1 MSSIRINTTPGGSDN
16 YLNVKLDQKFDF
28 VEILSLKIT
37 QEEVYRKFCSDYGV
51 VVGRVTV
58 NNGFGVPNAK
68 VSIFIPV
75 DDIDKENSEIFGLY
89 PYEQVFDKNEDAY
102 RYNLLPKK
110 NETNNDCFT
119 PIGSFFNKREVQD
132 NDEALEIYCKYYKF
146 TTTTNNSGDFMIFG
160 VPTGPNQLHID
171 ADLSNIGIISQAPY
185 DLIRDGS
192 NEKLFQSVSKFKES
206 ENLDT
211 LTQLKTKSPISV
223 NVIPFWGDL
232 EQCEIGITRT
242 DVNLGVNI
250 VPTSIFIG
258 SIFSDNDKGGINK
271 KCVPRGKMG
280 EMDKLI
286 TGPGTIEMI
295 RKLPDGSTER
305 YDVEGGQVIDENG
318 AWAYQIPMNLDYI
331 TTDEYGNIVPTD
343 DPNRGIPTRARVRFR
358 IGMFDSGGEGRLRAR
373 AKFLV
378 PHNPANLT
386 EVDWN
391 FSEKTEDF
399 SFDDMYWNKIYTVA
413 NHIPSYSRTSFSPNS
428 YIAIKDIENGQN
440 TPFPFNRVD
449 LTNNPGLFL
458 FAILCQ
464 IFQIFIVI
472 VIFVN
477 LLVTFLNGIVQFLN
491 AIGEFFGGDN
501 LIPYVKYITLNCNGD
516 KYCVGCCQ
524 SCPGFNV
531 GEPEKIQD
539 ATGQKWLNCV
549 TINLALGLNLIKFN
563 FLNDWIN
570 GTLYAMLFKIKRKK
584 RGSGKEKF
592 CEWGCSLDNDGDGNN
607 DNPCWSASYFDTCSS
622 APPQNQTISSSIGN
636 STISGGIIKKNEEED
651 EYYYAPIESNG
662 QVKFLATKIINL
674 GSVFDCD
681 WQGLPKFYPYLIDT
695 TYNPPNETPIYYDST
710 DPDYPSQLE
719 ESGYDNVNGPALIAK
734 VACGVGVITSF
745 INVGD
750 DQCNNIRRMCELG
763 MGIDEDRRD
772 VGGGQAPDA
781 KILNDD
787 IENPW
792 IRGLFTY
799 LNYPTS
805 INTIPLV
812 FIDNGLTQYTYTAPY
827 YKEFR
832 GYDHLIADNPTI
844 WQFDNSYYFYFGLK
858 PGASALQKLYTK
870 YLPNCKRVVENDL
883 KIIIDDVINDN
894 ISGIG
899 TGSISFHIEGGIGPY
914 TYQWLGPTYGD
925 YQYKCP
931 DPDNYLDSS
940 DCGNPDGGTS
950 DNPFTITDLLGG
962 SYTLIVTD
970 SNGNQT
976 TTTVNLSGLN
986 SVQCEVQPT
995 PVDASGNGKV
1005 KVSINGGV
1013 SPYTI
1018 EIQGVTNTAYNI
1030 VLNTAQQNYCYGNC
1044 TGPTDLPNVLN
1055 QLPAGQYIV
1064 TVTDSGVQAIINGES
1079 TTIYTECVKSLLIS
1093 QPQNITLSVQTADAN
1108 CNGNYGEG
1116 LVNIIGGVAPYDI
1129 EWLLV
1134 SSNNLDYQNLVNTII
1149 SNSIQPANLVAGNYA
1164 ITITDLAGNVQSTT
1178 AVIYEPPQVTVLV
1191 NNINAPGCY
1200 FSETGGAQ
1208 VTING
1213 QNPPY
1218 NIEVIGDTS
1227 LIITN
1232 APNGLTNINTLL
1244 ASQTPYEMK
1253 VTDANGCEIIEQFT
1267 VPYPQYGELYVR
1279 AFSKSYFDGGVD
1291 KSRIIVSF
1299 KGGNGGPYHFR
1310 LPNGNWISLG
1320 NPYTTTLPV
1329 IDYSNTL
1336 STDYQLYQ
1344 STTSVG
1350 GEDTFEFQFWVSDT
1364 GVATFYPF
1372 NFEYYLTEK
1381 GQQDVYAMYRGKL
1394 QLQSDGTIGL
1404 GTYDSQ
1410 QGTQAPYG
1418 CYTFDNISNTPVL
1431 GQAPQGTQISQP

>member
-1 MSSIRINTTPGGSDN
+1 MSSIRINTTPGGGDN

-160 VPTGPNQLHID
+160 VPTGTYQLHVD
-171 ADLSNIGIISQAPY
+171 ADISNIGIISQAPY
-185 DLIRDGS
+185 DLVREGA
-192 NEKLFQSVSKFKES
+192 NEKLFQSVSKFKDNR
-206 ENLDT
+206 NLDT
-211 LTQLKTKSPISV
+211 LAQLKTKSPISV

-232 EQCEIGITRT
+232 EQCEIGITRN
-242 DVNLGVNI
+242 DVNLGINV

-258 SIFSDNDKGGINK
+258 SIFSDTDKGGINK
-271 KCVPRGKMG
+271 KCVPRSKMGKMD
-280 EMDKLI
+280 ELI
-286 TGPGTIEMI
+286 TGPGTVEMI

-318 AWAYQIPMNLDYI
+318 AWAYQVPMNLDYI

-358 IGMFDSGGEGRLRAR
+358 IGMFNDGSEGRLRSR
-373 AKFLV
+373 AKYLV
-378 PHNPANLT
+378 PHNPSNLT

-399 SFDDMYWNKIYTVA
+399 SFHDMYWNKIYTVA
-413 NHIPSYSRTSFSPNS
+413 NHIPGYSNKTFNPNS
-428 YIAIKDIENGQN
+428 YIAIKDIEGSEN
-440 TPFPFNRVD
+440 TPFPFNRVE
-449 LTNNPGLFL
+449 TNASPGQYL

-464 IFQIFIVI
+464 IFQIFIVV

-477 LLVTFLNGIVQFLN
+477 LLVTAINGIVQAIN
-491 AIGEFFGGDN
+491 A
-501 LIPYVKYITLNCNGD
+501 LIPGDGPIPYIKYVTLNCNGD

-539 ATGQKWLNCV
+539 DIGQKWLNCV
-549 TINLALGLNLIKFN
+549 SINLALGLNLIQFN
-563 FLNDWIN
+563 FINDWVN
-570 GTLYAMLFKIKRKK
+570 GTLYSFLFKIKKKK
-584 RGSGKEKF
+584 RGNGKF
-592 CEWGCSLDNDGDGNN
+592 CEWAPGVDSDNRVHFG
-607 DNPCWSASYFDTCSS
+607 SYFDTCAD
-622 APPQNQTISSSIGN
+622 APPQSQTLTQSFISSQILAGV
-636 STISGGIIKKNEEED
+636 IKKNEEED
-651 EYYYAPIESNG
+651 EYYYAPIEWFTPSQTLGPGNR
-662 QVKFLATKIINL
+662 KFFATKIINL

-710 DPDYPSQLE
+710 DPNYPGQLE
-719 ESGYDNVNGPALIAK
+719 ESGYDNVNGPALVAK
-734 VACGVGVITSF
+734 IFCGFGLITSG
-745 INVGD
+745 ILVGD
-750 DQCNNIRRMCELG
+750 NQCNNVRRMCELG
-763 MGIDEDRRD
+763 MGIDEDRREPD
-772 VGGGQAPDA
+772 GSGSAPDA
-781 KILNDD
+781 KMLNND

-799 LNYPTS
+799 LNYPST

-812 FIDNGLTQYTYTAPY
+812 FIDSGPTTYTYTDSY
-827 YKEFR
+827 YKVFR

-870 YLPNCKRVVENDL
+870 YLPNCQRVVENDL

-894 ISGIG
+894 PSNLGSGAIE
-899 TGSISFHIEGGIGPY
+899 FHIEGGVGPY
-914 TYQWLGPTYGD
+914 TYQWLGPTYGT
-925 YQYKCP
+925 YQYQCP
-931 DPDNYLDSS
+931 DPDNYLNPS
-940 DCGNPDGGTS
+940 DCGNPDGGTA
-950 DNPFTITDLLGG
+950 DNPSIIDNLFGG
-962 SYTLIVTD
+962 SYTLIVVD

-986 SVQCEVQPT
+986 SVECELQPT

-1005 KVSINGGV
+1005 KVLINGGV

-1018 EIQGVTNTAYNI
+1018 EIQGITNTAYNV

-1044 TGPTDLPNVLN
+1044 TGPTDLPNIVN
-1055 QLPAGQYIV
+1055 QLPAGQYVV
-1064 TVTDSGVQAIINGES
+1064 TVTDSGVQATINGEL
-1079 TTIYTECVKSLLIS
+1079 TTIYTECSKSLLIS
-1093 QPQNITLSVQTADAN
+1093 QPQNITLSVQTVDALCYN
-1108 CNGNYGEG
+1108 NFGEG
-1116 LVNIIGGVAPYDI
+1116 ILNIIGGVAPYDI

-1134 SSNNLDYQNLVNTII
+1134 STNNLNYQNLANTVV
-1149 SNSIQPANLVAGNYA
+1149 STSIQPTNLVAGNYA
-1164 ITITDLAGNVQSTT
+1164 ITVTDLAGNVQSTSV
-1178 AVIYEPPQVTVLV
+1178 VIYEPPQVTVLI
-1191 NNINAPGCY
+1191 NNINSPGCY
-1200 FSETGGAQ
+1200 FSSTGGAQ

-1218 NIEVIGDTS
+1218 NIEILGDTS

-1232 APNGLTNINTLL
+1232 APNGLTNVNTLL
-1244 ASQTPYEMK
+1244 ASDEPYTIK
-1253 VTDANGCEIIEQFT
+1253 VTDSNGCETTDEFT
-1267 VPYPQYGELYVR
+1267 VPYPQYGELYVE
-1279 AFSKSYFDGGVD
+1279 SDSITYPEG
-1291 KSRIIVSF
+1291 SRIIIRF

-1310 LPNGNWISLG
+1310 LPNGNWINLG

-1329 IDYSNTL
+1329 VNSNT
-1336 STDYQLYQ
+1336 SYNNYQLYQ
-1344 STTSVG
+1344 SATSIG

-1364 GVATFYPF
+1364 GVATLYPF
-1372 NFEYYLTEK
+1372 NFEYYLSEK
-1381 GQQDVYAMYRGKL
+1381 GQQGVYAMYRAKL
-1394 QLQSDGTIGL
+1394 ELLNNGTFGPT
-1404 GTYDSQ
+1404 TYDSDK
-1410 QGTQAPYG
+1410 GTQAPYG
-1418 CYTFDNISNTPVL
+1418 CYTFDNSANTPIQ